1 MKTPILFRV
10 CFSSVFFFALGLSGA
25 SAQSTTWT
33 NGNST
38 GNWSDAGNWN
48 NGLPSKSNQARFL
61 DGSLPDA
68 PISVNVDTTT
78 PAGPLNFAT
87 TGSRSVTIGG
97 GTLYLQSVGNATI
110 LWNTTSSTVPITINS
125 NIDFSSDTAS
135 TGTVFNI
142 GMGQPVTFN
151 GNIGI
156 SGTGSRGMQ
165 SSGTSIIII
174 NGSNAADN
182 FNFGGTGELIAG
194 STTALGTGAVQKS
207 NTSTL
212 SLRSD
217 VTIGGGTYSWL
228 QQRSSS
234 IRISE
239 VAPSSASRT
248 ITMNNRVAA
257 SDPGYKLT
265 FANSINS
272 TGSLTLE
279 LKYSGGTAQN
289 LDLITNN
296 TAIVRFAQTGNTT
309 YSGNITG
316 TGRVEKTAGA
326 GTTTLSGNN
335 TYTGDTYVS
344 SGTLLLNSS
353 GKLNFLIGATS
364 EANNRITG
372 TGTGNVSL
380 DGTFTFD
387 LTGAGTTPG
396 DHWLIVDDASLGTVS
411 YTGNFAVQGFTN
423 GGGGNWT
430 QGNYTFSQTTGM
442 LTVIPEPSAFLLLC
456 VGGMALLSLQRRRG

>member
-1 MKTPILFRV
+1 MKIPILFRV

-25 SAQSTTWT
+25 GAQSTTWT
-33 NGNST
+33 NGTSS
-38 GNWSDAGNWN
+38 GNWSDTGNWN
-48 NGLPSKSNQARFL
+48 SGLPSKSNQARFL

-68 PISVNVDTTT
+68 PISVNVNTTA
-78 PAGPLNFAT
+78 PAGNLNFGAT
-87 TGSRSVTIGG
+87 GNRSVTIGG
-97 GTLYLQSVGNATI
+97 GTLYLQSVGNASIT
-110 LWNTTSSTVPITINS
+110 WNTSSSTVPITINS

-135 TGTVFNI
+135 TDTIFNI

-156 SGTGSRGMQ
+156 SGTGTRGMQ
-165 SSGTSIIII
+165 SSGSSVIVI

-194 STTALGTGAVQKS
+194 STTALGVGAVQKS

-217 VTIGGGTYSWL
+217 VTVGGSSYSWL

-239 VAPSSASRT
+239 VAPSSANRK

-257 SDPGYKLT
+257 SNSAYKLT

-272 TGSLTLE
+272 TGSLILE
-279 LKYSGGTAQN
+279 LKYTGTTAQN
-289 LDLITNN
+289 LDLITND

-316 TGRVEKTAGA
+316 TGRVEKTAGT
-326 GTTTLSGNN
+326 GWTTLSGTN

-344 SGTLLLNSS
+344 AGTLILEKA
-353 GKLNFLIGATS
+353 GKLNFLIGAIS

-380 DGTFTFD
+380 DGTFTFN

-411 YTGNFAVQGFTN
+411 YTANFTVQGFTN
-423 GGGGNWT
+423 GGSGNWT
-430 QGNYTFSQTTGM
+430 QGNYHFSQTTGL
-442 LTVIPEPSAFLLLC
+442 LTVVPEPSALLLVC